1 MDKISP
7 KLLPRSLLP
16 RKGVIEQDNDEKQ
29 KKTLFRGRYSL
40 GAMWQVPSKLRFAY
54 RRGGRSV
61 FCYCPCPIVYGHDLT
76 LVVLIG
82 QIHSL
87 S

>member
-7 KLLPRSLLP
+7 KLLPRSLLL
-16 RKGVIEQDNDEKQ
+16 RRGVIEQDKERNQ
-29 KKTLFRGRYSL
+29 KPLFRGRYSL

-61 FCYCPCPIVYGHDLT
+61 FC
-76 LVVLIG
+76 
-82 QIHSL
+82 
-87 S
+87 